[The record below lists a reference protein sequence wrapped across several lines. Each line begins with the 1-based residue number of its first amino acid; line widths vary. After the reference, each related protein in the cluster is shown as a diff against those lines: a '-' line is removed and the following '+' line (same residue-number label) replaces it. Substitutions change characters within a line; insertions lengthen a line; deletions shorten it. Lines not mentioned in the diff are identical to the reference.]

1 MKAILLGGDTMRLIA
16 DSALLRCN
24 KPLFL
29 DDASHWSIKVCP
41 AIKISRLGFHIK
53 EKFAAR
59 YYDSASAVGICIPNE
74 WGAAPWTAPEVMMAR
89 DNCLIEGAWV
99 TLDERMAGTRLDYS
113 ANGLSGSVTLGDL
126 GVDKAIAAL
135 SCHMTFKTGDILV
148 FAGHSL
154 DIAAQEAAGEI
165 KTELNGTKCLD
176 FRIK

>member
-29 DDASHWSIKVCP
+29 DDASQWSIKICP

-53 EKFAAR
+53 EKFASR
-59 YYDSASAVGICIPNE
+59 YYDSASAVGICIPAE
-74 WGAAPWTAPEVMMAR
+74 WAASPWTAPEVMMAR
-89 DNCLIEGAWV
+89 DNCLIEGSWL
-99 TLDERMAGTRLDYS
+99 TLDERDATTRLDYG
-113 ANGLSGSVTLGDL
+113 ANGLSASVTLGDL

-154 DIAAQEAAGEI
+154 DIAAQDAAGEI
-165 KTELNGTKCLD
+165 KTEINGTECLD